1 MYLEQILTD
10 STTISLTKKIDFLKS
25 LGCDSVKHRN
35 QILLSHLI
43 GVHDLLKDWNT
54 PEYLQDAG
62 LFHSVYG
69 TAYFKP
75 KMTVDR
81 NAVREL
87 IGDHAEALAAIFCFM
102 PHPRLVGINNEEN
115 ETLRNDL
122 ILLNSANVGDLS
134 PRSMMTWEEA
144 YNNGGKLK

>member
-1 MYLEQILTD
+1 M
-10 STTISLTKKIDFLKS
+10 
-25 LGCDSVKHRN
+25 GCDSVKHKN
-35 QILLSHLI
+35 QTLLNHLL
-43 GVHDLLKDWNT
+43 GVDDLLKEWGA

-87 IGDHAEALAAIFCFM
+87 IGVHAEALAAIFCFM

-115 ETLRNDL
+115 ELVKNDL
-122 ILLNSANVGDLS
+122 LLLNSANVNDMAAS
-134 PRSMMTWEEA
+134 NMMTWEEA
-144 YNNGGKLK
+144 YNVGEIK

>member
-35 QILLSHLI
+35 QTLLSHLI
-43 GVHDLLKDWNT
+43 GVHDLLKEWDA

-69 TAYFKP
+69 TTYFKP

-87 IGDHAEALAAIFCFM
+87 IGTHAEALAAIFCFM

>member
-1 MYLEQILTD
+1 M
-10 STTISLTKKIDFLKS
+10 
-25 LGCDSVKHRN
+25 
-35 QILLSHLI
+35 
-43 GVHDLLKDWNT
+43 KDWNT

-115 ETLRNDL
+115 EMLRHDL
-122 ILLNSANVGDLS
+122 ILLDRANKQDLS
-134 PRSMMTWEEA
+134 SRSMMTWEEA
-144 YNNGGKLK
+144 YNDGEIK

>member
-1 MYLEQILTD
+1 MYELKD
-10 STTISLTKKIDFLKS
+10 STFTKKIDYLKS
-25 LGCDSVKHRN
+25 LGCDDVKHSGST
-35 QILLSHLI
+35 LLIHLM
-43 GVHDLLKDWNT
+43 GVYDLLKEWDA

-87 IGDHAEALAAIFCFM
+87 IGAHAEALAAIFCFM

-115 ETLRNDL
+115 EMLKNDL
-122 ILLNSANVGDLS
+122 ILLDRANNQDMAS
-134 PRSMMTWEEA
+134 SNMMTWEEA
-144 YNNGGKLK
+144 YNVGEIK

>member
-1 MYLEQILTD
+1 MWFLNVMYEFEE
-10 STTISLTKKIDFLKS
+10 KIDFLKS
-25 LGCDSVKHRN
+25 LGCDSVKHSN
-35 QILLSHLI
+35 QTLLSHLI
-43 GVHDLLKDWNT
+43 GVHDLLKEWNA

-69 TAYFKP
+69 TTYFKP

-87 IGDHAEALAAIFCFM
+87 IGGHAEALAAIFCFM

-115 ETLRNDL
+115 EMIRNDL
-122 ILLNSANVGDLS
+122 ILLNSANVEDMS
-134 PRSMMTWEEA
+134 SSNMMTWEEA
-144 YNNGGKLK
+144 YNDGEIK